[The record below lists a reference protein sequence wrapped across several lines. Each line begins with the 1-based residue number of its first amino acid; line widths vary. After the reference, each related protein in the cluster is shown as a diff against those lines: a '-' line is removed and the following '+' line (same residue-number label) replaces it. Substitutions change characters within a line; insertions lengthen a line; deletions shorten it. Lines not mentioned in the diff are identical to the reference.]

1 MKNPIY
7 TEKFRQ
13 NKYLTQFEK
22 KKSEF
27 TFLKFPFITRFPEV
41 LY

>member
-1 MKNPIY
+1 MKNPIN
-7 TEKFRQ
+7 TEKKQ
-13 NKYLTQFEK
+13 NKYITQFEK